1 MGAVITSKLPCHYVD
16 YLCHPELKTRGGIV
30 PLHALLDLD
39 QSWTASNP
47 SILHL
52 QRFRAKRIPVRVK
65 KARQNKGLKPR
76 F

>member
-39 QSWTASNP
+39 QSWTAQIRAFCIYSVFER
-47 SILHL
+47 SGY
-52 QRFRAKRIPVRVK
+52 RFA
-65 KARQNKGLKPR
+65 
-76 F
+76 